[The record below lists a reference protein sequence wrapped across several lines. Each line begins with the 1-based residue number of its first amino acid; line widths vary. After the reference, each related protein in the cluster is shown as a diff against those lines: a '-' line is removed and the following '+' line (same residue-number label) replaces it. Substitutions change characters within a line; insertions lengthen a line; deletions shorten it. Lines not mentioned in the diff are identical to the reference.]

1 MLRRLTKFGEHILK
15 EKAEKVEVF
24 DEQLRQLGDDLVE
37 TMYEENGLG
46 LAAPQINV
54 GKRVFAIDMR
64 RRSNPESPCVFT
76 LDGKE
81 LPLDLAMPLVAV
93 NPEVEELG
101 DYVEIGEEGCLS
113 FPGIFAEVER
123 SCVVRLNYFDVAG
136 VPHEL
141 VCEGLFARCVQH
153 ENDHLDGVCFV
164 DRLKPR
170 QLFKI
175 EPKLKKLRRETRDF
189 LKAQKAAEH
198 KK

>member
-1 MLRRLTKFGEHILK
+1 MLRRLTKFGEPVLK
-15 EKAEKVEVF
+15 AKAVKIENF
-24 DEQLRQLGDDLVE
+24 DESVEELGRDLVE
-37 TMYEENGLG
+37 TLYEENGLG
-46 LAAPQINV
+46 LAAPQIDV
-54 GKRVFAIDMR
+54 GKRAFAIDMR
-64 RRSNPESPCVFT
+64 RRADPDAPCRFK

-93 NPEVEELG
+93 NPEVEEIG
-101 DYVEIGEEGCLS
+101 EYVEIAEEGCLS

-123 SCVVRLNYFDVAG
+123 SEIVKMKYFDTKG
-136 VPHEL
+136 IPHEL

-153 ENDHLDGVCFV
+153 EFDHLNGICFI

-189 LKAQKAAEH
+189 LKAQKAAH
-198 KK
+198 KQ